1 MVSELL
7 TRLRFLFSRRRG
19 AEIDEELQ
27 AHLDYLTEENMAAGM
42 TEDEARRQARIAFGG
57 VEGAREAC
65 YEQRPGV
72 WLGTVLQDAR
82 YAVRGFRR
90 NPGFVATVVVTLA
103 LGIGANATIFS
114 LVSRFVLQ
122 PPPVG
127 DPGSLVTVM
136 TTRDHGECCAGFS
149 WPQYTDVR
157 NDVQKQAKL
166 FSGLA
171 GYLRLVPASIGGAG
185 EAQRIWGQAATANYF
200 DVAQIRMAMGRGFL
214 PTEEH
219 ADVVVL
225 GYVLWERQF
234 GADPAIVGRTVRLS
248 GRQFTVVGIAPPGF
262 HGIDLILYPEFWIP
276 MGDIRE
282 LAAGLPQVPS
292 EQCRDCHWV
301 SVIGR
306 VKPGVTHAEIDAE
319 LNTLATRYA
328 AAYPATDK
336 GEGFKTLRA
345 GELPPQF
352 QRVVELFLAVLF
364 AVVLMVLGIAC
375 ANVANLLLARGA
387 SRQREMAVRTALG
400 ATRMRL
406 LRQVLVESVL
416 LALGSGLMSVALAW
430 WATRALSAFHLP
442 TPIPLDMT
450 VSVGWRVLAY
460 VFVLSTGVGIVF
472 GFLPA
477 WIASR
482 PMLTQALKGED
493 ALMRPGRRMK
503 LRSVLVVLQVAMSL
517 ILLCA
522 TGLFLR
528 SMERASGINIGF
540 RSSGVVMMSVDPR
553 LDGYSTQRTLQL
565 LEQVRERVAALPGV
579 RSAAVTDMVPLT
591 GGHFSTMFT
600 AQGQPKPSREEPATD
615 MFMATPGYFET
626 MGISLLEGR
635 EFGNEPAKGPD
646 VAIVNEAFAR
656 HYFGDANPIG
666 RTVSGGGATYEI
678 VGVVKNIKSR
688 TVGEETRLVLFRPLS
703 QTVARDPSMMGY
715 AVLAR
720 PDGSAGEVTDAMRKV
735 IHRLDPTLAIFGAQ
749 TMREHLHAALF
760 LPRLAGTLF
769 GVMGLLGLTLACVG
783 LYGVMSYSVSRRT
796 QEIGIRMA
804 LGAGRGS
811 VLWMILRQGMV
822 LTGVAIVVGLPL
834 ALVAA
839 KFSQSFL
846 YGVHA
851 HDVVTFT
858 FVPLILAV
866 VTLAACWMPAHR
878 ATQVDPQS
886 VLRHE

>member
-7 TRLRFLFSRRRG
+7 TRLCFLFSRRRT

-27 AHLDYLTEENMAAGM
+27 AHLDHLTEENIAAGM
-42 TEDEARRQARIAFGG
+42 TEEEARRQARIAFGG

-65 YEQRPGV
+65 HEQRPGE

-90 NPGFVATVVVTLA
+90 NPGFVITVIVTLA

-136 TTRDHGECCAGFS
+136 TTRDNGDCCGTFS
-149 WPQYTDVR
+149 WPLYEDVR
-157 NDVQKQAKL
+157 DQAKS

-171 GYLRLVPASIGGAG
+171 GYFDVLPASIGGAG
-185 EAQRIWGQAATANYF
+185 DAQRIWGQAATANYF
-200 DVAQIRMAMGRGFL
+200 DVARIRMAMGRGFL
-214 PTEEH
+214 PTEER
-219 ADVVVL
+219 ANVVVL
-225 GYVLWERQF
+225 GYALWERQF
-234 GADPAIVGRTVRLS
+234 GADPGIAGKTVRLS
-248 GRQFTVVGIAPPGF
+248 GRQFTVVGVAPPGF
-262 HGIDLILYPEFWIP
+262 HGIDLILDPEFWIP
-276 MGDIRE
+276 LGDVDE
-282 LAAGLPQVPS
+282 MVAALPQLPS

-301 SVIGR
+301 TAIGR
-306 VKPGVTHAEIDAE
+306 VKPGVTHAQMDAE
-319 LNTLATRYA
+319 LNTLAKRYA

-336 GEGFKTLRA
+336 GEGFKTQAA
-345 GELPPQF
+345 GKLPPQL
-352 QRVVELFLAVLF
+352 QRVVVLFLTVLF
-364 AVVLMVLGIAC
+364 VVVLLVLGIAC
-375 ANVANLLLARGA
+375 VNVANLLLARGA
-387 SRQREMAVRTALG
+387 SRQKEMAVRTALG
-400 ATRMRL
+400 ASRMRL

-416 LALGSGLMSVALAW
+416 LALGSGVMSAALAW

-442 TPIPLDMT
+442 TPIPLDVT
-450 VSVGWRVLAY
+450 VSVGWRVLVY
-460 VFVLSTGVGIVF
+460 VFVLSAGVGIVF

-482 PMLTQALKGED
+482 PALTRALKGED
-493 ALMRPGRRMK
+493 ALMRPGRRLK

-517 ILLCA
+517 VLLCA

-528 SMERASGINIGF
+528 SMARASGINIGF

-553 LDGYSTQRTLQL
+553 LDGYTPQRTLQL
-565 LEQVRERVAALPGV
+565 LEQVRERMAALPGV
-579 RSAAVTDMVPLT
+579 RSAAVTDVVPLS
-591 GGHFSTMFT
+591 GGHRSDGFT
-600 AQGQPKPSREEPATD
+600 AVGQPKPSGKEPSTD
-615 MFMATPGYFET
+615 LYMATPGYFET
-626 MGISLLEGR
+626 MGIPLLEGR
-635 EFGNEPAKGPD
+635 EFGNEPAKGPN

-656 HYFGDANPIG
+656 HYFGDANPLG
-666 RTVSGGGATYEI
+666 RMVSGGGATYEI
-678 VGVVKNIKSR
+678 VGVVRNIKSR
-688 TVGEETRLVLFRPLS
+688 TIGEETRLVLFRPLS
-703 QTVARDPSMMGY
+703 QTVNRDPSMLGY

-720 PDGSAGEVTDAMRKV
+720 PEGDAGQVADAMRKV
-735 IHRLDPTLAIFGAQ
+735 IHRLDPTLAIFDTE
-749 TMREHLHAALF
+749 TMREHLRDALF

-769 GVMGLLGLTLACVG
+769 GVMGLLGVTLACVG

-804 LGAGRGS
+804 LGAGRSS
-811 VLWMILRQGMV
+811 VLWLILRQGMV
-822 LTGVAIVVGLPL
+822 LTGIAIAVGLPL

-858 FVPLILAV
+858 FVPLILAA
-866 VTLAACWMPAHR
+866 VTLLACWMPAHR